1 MSRGILKKHAE
12 QFAKSVAKSKLPF
25 VSYEIARIADRKD
38 PFARRIFLTA
48 LNENRLRMNLQDF
61 RLSRAY
67 FFGVLIRPGVD
78 QDGSLKHYPCLLCN
92 QKGVICRHPC
102 DPFGHHAFIC
112 KITTKTADHNLAR
125 DILATMGMAF
135 GFIAS
140 KEVVVAPW
148 FKKPDVELVDPSG
161 ELLTIYLDVTL
172 PALHQEAITSREQVY
187 DLARKAKAE
196 AYPRKDSSGRLVNES
211 FASLSF

>member
-1 MSRGILKKHAE
+1 
-12 QFAKSVAKSKLPF
+12 
-25 VSYEIARIADRKD
+25 
-38 PFARRIFLTA
+38 
-48 LNENRLRMNLQDF
+48 
-61 RLSRAY
+61 
-67 FFGVLIRPGVD
+67 
-78 QDGSLKHYPCLLCN
+78 
-92 QKGVICRHPC
+92 
-102 DPFGHHAFIC
+102 
-112 KITTKTADHNLAR
+112 
-125 DILATMGMAF
+125 MGMAF

-211 FASLSF
+211 FCVPFILTSMGGLCQEGHDSVRSGTRVHLTACLTS